1 MIAEDRIA
9 SIGRRAWAAFIDS
22 LVVSAFVFILY
33 YDPLMALANLAA
45 DATTPEK
52 QDLFLQA
59 FQGFQHQTLPYIFV
73 LYVLYHTLLI
83 WQSGMTLGK
92 YFAHIRVVRATDGG
106 SVSFG
111 SALVRGMMRTVGEMF
126 VLYVTFLPAFFTP
139 LRQTLHDRLAGTVVV
154 NVERQS

>member
-1 MIAEDRIA
+1 MISEDSIA
-9 SIGRRAWAAFIDS
+9 TIGRRAWAAFIDS

-45 DATTPEK
+45 GATTPEG
-52 QDLFLQA
+52 QDTFLRA
-59 FQGFQHQTLPYIFV
+59 FQAFQHQTLPYIFT
-73 LYVLYHTLLI
+73 LYVVYHTLLV

-92 YFAHIRVVRATDGG
+92 YLARIRVVRAVDGG

-126 VLYVTFLPAFFTP
+126 VFYLTFLPAFFTP
-139 LRQTLHDRLAGTVVV
+139 LRQTLHDRLGGTLVV
-154 NVERQS
+154 NVERTA